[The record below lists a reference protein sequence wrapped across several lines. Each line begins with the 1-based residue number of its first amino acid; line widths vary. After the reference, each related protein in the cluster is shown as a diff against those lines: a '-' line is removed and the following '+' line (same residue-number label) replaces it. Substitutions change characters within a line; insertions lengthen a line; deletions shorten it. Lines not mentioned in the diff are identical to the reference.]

1 METLLDVL
9 QFVLFLFFLVAG
21 GAKLIWAREGFN
33 EVLPYAEDFSDTGFK
48 QLGLVELIAALGLA
62 ISLATDTPDWVAPV
76 SALLLAGLQIT
87 VGVLSLAS
95 HRGPAVSADDDS
107 ARDHRPGRGM
117 VCRFGPCPL

>member
-21 GAKLIWAREGFN
+21 GAKLIWAREGFKD
-33 EVLPYAEDFSDTGFK
+33 VLPYAEDFSDTGFK

-87 VGVLSLAS
+87 VGVLHWRRTGNQPYLRMTTLLAIIALVVAWG
-95 HRGPAVSADDDS
+95 RIGPY
-107 ARDHRPGRGM
+107 
-117 VCRFGPCPL
+117 PL